1 MAPRAPSVWAL
12 AAQALLK
19 DSGMT
24 RPLLS
29 VLLMLGLVG
38 CASRAANSPTSS
50 DTTTPAPPPAPVAT
64 QRGDDSRPSSE
75 EADSQQLAALT
86 AAPIYFS
93 LDSATLPTQA
103 QDELERL
110 AQALRQRPRAKVTV
124 AGHTCELGTTEY
136 NVALGQRR
144 ADIVRSYLVRLGVE
158 AERVSAISYGEE
170 MPADESTPEKNR
182 RAELSFLVGEQ
193 ARRLPSP

>member
-1 MAPRAPSVWAL
+1 VF
-12 AAQALLK
+12 
-19 DSGMT
+19 
-24 RPLLS
+24 
-29 VLLMLGLVG
+29 LMLGLVG
-38 CASRAANSPTSS
+38 CASRAAHSPTSS
-50 DTTTPAPPPAPVAT
+50 NTATQAPPPAPVAT

-75 EADSQQLAALT
+75 EESQQLALT

-93 LDSATLPTQA
+93 LDSATLPSAA

-110 AQALRQRPRAKVTV
+110 AQALRQRPHAKVTV

-158 AERVSAISYGEE
+158 AERVSTVSYGEE
-170 MPADESTPEKNR
+170 MPADERVPDKNR
-182 RAELSFLVGEQ
+182 RAELSFLLNEQ